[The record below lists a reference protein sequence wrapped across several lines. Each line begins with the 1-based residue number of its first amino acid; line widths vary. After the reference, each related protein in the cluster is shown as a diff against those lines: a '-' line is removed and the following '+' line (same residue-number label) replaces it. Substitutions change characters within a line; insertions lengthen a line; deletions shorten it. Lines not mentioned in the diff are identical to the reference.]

1 MTSPSQPQAG
11 PPHQGPGSVT
21 ARDAFRRR
29 RSKRQTAV
37 FGVAILGM
45 VVALALGFLG
55 LTGSILLP
63 IGDEFSKKEV
73 FAAPGS
79 PPCPTAGAR
88 PVDPEG
94 ARVRVFNTSS
104 RPGLATAVGESL
116 EALGYEL
123 AGADNAPSYRGN
135 VKIEAGPRG
144 VDDAYT
150 VARYFGSDTRIVL
163 TDAED
168 RTLTITLGLNFEGMP
183 PQGEIDEIFA
193 SHTALLPLEGCEKV
207 QEPVGGWELQSD
219 QSGQSGQSGE
229 DSTPSDEAT
238 EENSEA

>member
-1 MTSPSQPQAG
+1 M
-11 PPHQGPGSVT
+11 
-21 ARDAFRRR
+21 FRRR
-29 RSKRQTAV
+29 RTKRQTLV
-37 FGVAILGM
+37 FGFAILGM

-73 FAAPGS
+73 FATPGS
-79 PPCPTAGAR
+79 TPCPTAGAR

-168 RTLTITLGLNFEGMP
+168 RTLTIILGLNFEGMP
-183 PQGEIDEIFA
+183 PQGEMDEIFA
-193 SHTALLPLEGCEKV
+193 SHAALVPLSGCEKV
-207 QEPVGGWELQSD
+207 EEPVGGWELQS
-219 QSGQSGQSGE
+219 GQSGQSGE
-229 DSTPSDEAT
+229 EPDSGEDAT
-238 EENSEA
+238 EENDET